1 MNKRLFTF
9 GCSFTKWS
17 WPTWNDYIGLSFDEY
32 YNFACGGADNKN
44 MLITFTG
51 FKNNNSLSKLGN
63 INIWVNSKN
72 YDIIENTHQFWLL
85 LLVDSLDKFKKDL

>member
-32 YNFACGGADNKN
+32 YNFALGGADNKN
-44 MLITFTG
+44 ILYKFLQADKKYKFTIYEHPD
-51 FKNNNSLSKLGN
+51 FFTKYNFNKKKLVIHRASMKYYFDYLN
-63 INIWVNSKN
+63 
-72 YDIIENTHQFWLL
+72 
-85 LLVDSLDKFKKDL
+85 